1 MSLLRSPED
10 GPVPCGAW
18 DFPGFLVENTSGC
31 WLGRVGWFDH
41 VFSQFLH
48 LSNRLIFMSSFA
60 EALIEVIA
68 EPKISVVTAL
78 LPPRGPGQ
86 ICRMHQVQCWVV
98 WKVSRSRWSH
108 SLLFSLSCVT
118 QRERAYFKTI
128 LWPCTKRVRERSEI
142 WCALQGQIN
151 AGAGARLRVEACVGV
166 KRNLFWSTLSI

>member
-1 MSLLRSPED
+1 LSLLQRSPED

-18 DFPGFLVENTSGC
+18 DFPGFLAENTSGC
-31 WLGRVGWFDH
+31 WLGSRVGWFDH
-41 VFSQFLH
+41 VFSQILH

-118 QRERAYFKTI
+118 QRERGHTSKLSCDLALRECEKG
-128 LWPCTKRVRERSEI
+128 VRFDVHCKAKSM
-142 WCALQGQIN
+142 LGQ
-151 AGAGARLRVEACVGV
+151 VHACV
-166 KRNLFWSTLSI
+166 